1 MLNIVLFD
9 KMLIKVARKEK
20 MDWTNVVDAMV
31 LYERVKAMICKKTK
45 ISVEELENN
54 LEFQKWEKFNSILKK
69 Y

>member
-1 MLNIVLFD
+1 MLNTGLFD

-20 MDWTNVVDAMV
+20 MDWTNVVDAIV
-31 LYERVKAMICKKTK
+31 LYERVKAMICKKAK
-45 ISVEELENN
+45 VSVEELENN

>member
-1 MLNIVLFD
+1 MLNTVLFD

-20 MDWTNVVDAMV
+20 MDWTNVIDTMA

-45 ISVEELENN
+45 VSVEELENN
-54 LEFQKWEKFNSILKK
+54 LEFQRWERFNSILKK